1 MASTRVAVLEPSAAE
16 RRRLQQGLVKA
27 GLKVTDAEAP
37 EALTREGLVVLGPSI
52 VRVGPSVKQ
61 VRAQAPKALILAAR
75 RELQKVSGVD
85 GLLPLP
91 ISPLDLAVRVPEL
104 LRLRA
109 LQEAAPAKPQT
120 PAAPAVPVAP
130 ITDPDTHFS
139 TYEHYREVLLV
150 EVKRAR
156 RYGFPL
162 SVALLALDPLPIPSS
177 REVRTSLYGGL
188 ALSIRRSLRDTDFPV
203 QYSRDR
209 VLLVMPHTDAAG
221 ALVVSRRIC
230 ERVGRASLMVGDTQV
245 NPTVSVGVASVEAGA
260 DRTLGDVIGQA
271 QAGLE
276 AAQAWG
282 GGRVELGEPA
292 GPVNSQTG

>member
-1 MASTRVAVLEPSAAE
+1 MASTRVAVFEPSAAE
-16 RRRLQQGLVKA
+16 RRRLLQGLEKA
-27 GLKVTDAEAP
+27 GLRVSDAATP
-37 EALTREGLVVLGPSI
+37 EALGREGLVVLGPSI
-52 VRVGPSVKQ
+52 ERVGPSVKQ
-61 VRAQAPKALILAAR
+61 VRAQAPKAVILAAR
-75 RELQKVSGVD
+75 RKLQKVSGVD
-85 GLLPLP
+85 GVLPLP
-91 ISPLDLAVRVPEL
+91 ISPMDLAVRLPEL
-104 LRLRA
+104 VKLRA
-109 LQEAAPAKPQT
+109 LRDQPPAKPQAPAT
-120 PAAPAVPVAP
+120 PAAAARP
-130 ITDPDTHFS
+130 IIDPDTHFN

-162 SVALLALDPLPIPSS
+162 AVALLALDPLPIPS
-177 REVRTSLYGGL
+177 RGEVRTSLYGGL

-203 QYSRDR
+203 QYSPDR

-292 GPVNSQTG
+292 GPVSSHAG

>member
-1 MASTRVAVLEPSAAE
+1 MASTRVAVIEPSAAE
-16 RRRLQQGLVKA
+16 RRRLHQGLQKA
-27 GLKVTDAEAP
+27 GLEVTGADAP
-37 EALTREGLVVLGPSI
+37 ETLTREGLVVLGPSI
-52 VRVGPSVKQ
+52 ERVGPTVKQ
-61 VRAQAPKALILAAR
+61 VRAKAPKALILAAR
-75 RELQKVSGVD
+75 RQLQKVSGVD
-85 GLLPLP
+85 GVLPLP
-91 ISPLDLAVRVPEL
+91 ISPLDLTVRLPEL
-104 LRLRA
+104 AKLRA
-109 LQEAAPAKPQT
+109 LREQAPTKSQ
-120 PAAPAVPVAP
+120 APKAPVAPVAP

-162 SVALLALDPLPIPSS
+162 AVALLALDPLPIPS
-177 REVRTSLYGGL
+177 RGEVRTSLYGGL

-203 QYSRDR
+203 QYSPDR

-245 NPTVSVGVASVEAGA
+245 NPTVSVGVASVEAGE

-271 QAGLE
+271 RAGLE

-282 GGRVELGEPA
+282 GGRVELGEPS
-292 GPVNSQTG
+292 GPVTSHAG